1 MSINNQHFV
10 PLHSELRAALETKE
24 AARHLRREPQTLR
37 AWASKGSGPIK
48 PIRIG
53 GRLLWRTTDL
63 RKALGITEFCDAPNL
78 PDGLLVKRSGAK
90 P

>member
-1 MSINNQHFV
+1 MANISRCEII

-37 AWASKGSGPIK
+37 SWASKGSGPIK

-53 GRLLWRTTDL
+53 GRLLWRTNDI
-63 RKALGITEFCDAPNL
+63 RRVLGVVLEPKHSIGVEGNPEAE
-78 PDGLLVKRSGAK
+78 A
-90 P
+90 